1 MRYQLLFKS
10 KYMKKHLILR
20 FSIARIIVVLS
31 LSFSGFLQAQT
42 PKGKLFIIG
51 GGDRS
56 DALMKQVL
64 SVADL
69 SKKDYIVVL
78 PMSSEEPDSSFVYFK
93 TQMVKL
99 TPNPIVML
107 NFTAATAQ
115 NKVLTDSLQKAKLIF
130 ISGGD
135 QVRFMN
141 VVQNTPVKTAIQ
153 KAYENGS
160 TISGTSAGAAVM
172 SEKMITGNQK
182 LQKQYSGTFDNI
194 RYDNL
199 ETTEGLGL
207 LKTAIIDQHFLKRN
221 RYNRLLSALVEFPAL
236 TGIGI
241 DESTAII
248 VRNNQIEV
256 AGESEVIVVRNPKG
270 ILKAQKNNL
279 ISIEN
284 LQMSIYTAGQKF
296 NIK

>member
-1 MRYQLLFKS
+1 MKNQPLFTFSFQKYFLLLFLLGG
-10 KYMKKHLILR
+10 Y
-20 FSIARIIVVLS
+20 
-31 LSFSGFLQAQT
+31 FLQAQT

-56 DALMKQVL
+56 DDLMKQVL
-64 SVADL
+64 SVAEL

-78 PMSSEEPDSSFVYFK
+78 PMSSEEPDSSFIFFK

-99 TPNPIVML
+99 TSNPIVML
-107 NFTAATAQ
+107 NFNKETAQ

-141 VVQNTPVKTAIQ
+141 VVQNTPIKTAIQ

-182 LQKQYSGTFDNI
+182 LQKEYSGTFDNI

-199 ETTEGLGL
+199 ETSEGLGL

-221 RYNRLLSALVEFPAL
+221 RYNRLLSALVEFPTL

-241 DESTAII
+241 DEATAII

-270 ILKAQKNNL
+270 ILKAKHNNL
-279 ISIEN
+279 ISIES

>member
-1 MRYQLLFKS
+1 MKNQILF
-10 KYMKKHLILR
+10 R
-20 FSIARIIVVLS
+20 FSFTKITVFLFLLIS
-31 LSFSGFLQAQT
+31 NFSEAQI

-56 DALMKQVL
+56 DALMQQVL
-64 SVADL
+64 NVADL
-69 SKKDYIVVL
+69 AKKDYIVVL
-78 PMSSEEPDSSFVYFK
+78 PMSSEEPDSSFIFFK
-93 TQMVKL
+93 TQMAKL
-99 TPNPIVML
+99 TSNPIVML
-107 NFTAATAQ
+107 NFNKETAQ
-115 NKVLTDSLQKAKLIF
+115 NKLLTDSLQKAKLIY

-141 VVQNTPVKTAIQ
+141 VAQNTPIKKAIQ
-153 KAYENGS
+153 NAYKNGS

-182 LQKQYSGTFDNI
+182 LQKEYSGTFDNI

-199 ETTEGLGL
+199 ETSEGLGL

-221 RYNRLLSALVEFPAL
+221 RYNRLLSALVEFPTL

-256 AGESEVIVVRNPKG
+256 AGESEVIVVKNPKG
-270 ILKAQKNNL
+270 ILKTKKNNL

-296 NIK
+296 NIQ

>member
-1 MRYQLLFKS
+1 MTAYL
-10 KYMKKHLILR
+10 
-20 FSIARIIVVLS
+20 
-31 LSFSGFLQAQT
+31 LQAQN

-56 DALMKQVL
+56 DDLMKQVL
-64 SVADL
+64 AVAEL
-69 SKKDYIVVL
+69 GKKDYIVVL
-78 PMSSEEPDSSFVYFK
+78 PMSSEEPDSSFIFFK

-99 TPNPIVML
+99 TQNPIVML
-107 NFTAATAQ
+107 NFNKETAQ
-115 NKVLTDSLQKAKLIF
+115 NKKLTDSVQKAKLIF

-135 QVRFMN
+135 QSRFMP
-141 VVQNTPVKTAIQ
+141 VVHNTPIKTAIQ

-182 LQKQYSGTFDNI
+182 LEKEYSGTFDNI

-199 ETTEGLGL
+199 ETSEGLGL
-207 LKTAIIDQHFLKRN
+207 LKTAVIDQHFLKRN
-221 RYNRLLSALVEFPAL
+221 RYNRLLSALVEFPEL

-241 DESTAII
+241 DEATAII
-248 VRNNQIEV
+248 VRNNQVEV
-256 AGESEVIVVRNPKG
+256 AGESEVIVVRKPKG
-270 ILKAQKNNL
+270 IKKSNKNNL

-284 LQMSIYTAGQKF
+284 LQMSIYTPGQKF

>member
-1 MRYQLLFKS
+1 MKNQFLFKFS
-10 KYMKKHLILR
+10 TKKYLLIL
-20 FSIARIIVVLS
+20 FLS
-31 LSFSGFLQAQT
+31 AGYFLQAQT

-56 DALMKQVL
+56 DALMKQAL
-64 SVADL
+64 TVADL
-69 SKKDYIVVL
+69 GKKDYIVVL
-78 PMSSEEPDSSFVYFK
+78 PMSSEEPDSSFIFFK
-93 TQMVKL
+93 IQMTKL
-99 TPNPIVML
+99 TSNPIVML
-107 NFTAATAQ
+107 NFNRETSQ

-141 VVQNTPVKTAIQ
+141 VVQNTPIKTAIQ

-182 LQKQYSGTFDNI
+182 LQKEYSGTFDNI

-199 ETTEGLGL
+199 ETSEGLGL
-207 LKTAIIDQHFLKRN
+207 LKTAVIDQHFLKRN

-248 VRNNQIEV
+248 VRNNEIEV

-270 ILKAQKNNL
+270 ILKAKKNNL

>member
-1 MRYQLLFKS
+1 MKNQSLFRFPANKYSMVLFLL
-10 KYMKKHLILR
+10 LANL
-20 FSIARIIVVLS
+20 
-31 LSFSGFLQAQT
+31 LQAQT

-78 PMSSEEPDSSFVYFK
+78 PMSSEEPDSSFIFFK

-99 TPNPIVML
+99 TPHPIVML
-107 NFTAATAQ
+107 NFNKETAQ
-115 NKVLTDSLQKAKLIF
+115 NKRLTDSLQKAKLIF

-135 QVRFMN
+135 QTRFMHI
-141 VVQNTPVKTAIQ
+141 VQNTPIKTAIQ

-182 LQKQYSGTFDNI
+182 LQKEYSGTFDNI

-199 ETTEGLGL
+199 ETAEGLGL

-248 VRNNQIEV
+248 VRNNQIEI

-270 ILKAQKNNL
+270 ILKSKNNNL

>member
-1 MRYQLLFKS
+1 MKNQPLFTFSFQKYFLLLFLLGG
-10 KYMKKHLILR
+10 Y
-20 FSIARIIVVLS
+20 
-31 LSFSGFLQAQT
+31 FLQAQT

-56 DALMKQVL
+56 DDLMKQVL
-64 SVADL
+64 SVAEL

-78 PMSSEEPDSSFVYFK
+78 PMSSEEPDSSFIFFK

-99 TPNPIVML
+99 TSNPIVML
-107 NFTAATAQ
+107 NFNKETAQ

-141 VVQNTPVKTAIQ
+141 VVQNTPIKTAIQ

-182 LQKQYSGTFDNI
+182 LQKEYSGTFDNI

-199 ETTEGLGL
+199 ETSEGLGL

-221 RYNRLLSALVEFPAL
+221 RYNRLLSALVEFPTL

-241 DESTAII
+241 DEATAII

-256 AGESEVIVVRNPKG
+256 AGESEVIVVRNPKV
-270 ILKAQKNNL
+270 ILKAKHNNL
-279 ISIEN
+279 ISIES

>member
-1 MRYQLLFKS
+1 
-10 KYMKKHLILR
+10 MKKHLILR

>member
-1 MRYQLLFKS
+1 
-10 KYMKKHLILR
+10 MKNR
-20 FSIARIIVVLS
+20 FSSYLSNQKILIVIFLFTVS
-31 LSFSGFLQAQT
+31 LLQAQN

-64 SVADL
+64 SVSEL
-69 SKKDYIVVL
+69 TKKDFIVVL
-78 PMSSEEPDSSFVYFK
+78 PMSSEEPDSSFIFFK

-107 NFTAATAQ
+107 NFNKETAQ
-115 NKVLTDSLQKAKLIF
+115 NKKLTDSLQKAKLIF

-135 QVRFMN
+135 QTRFMN
-141 VVQNTPVKTAIQ
+141 IVQNTPIKTAIQ
-153 KAYENGS
+153 KAYQNGS

-182 LQKQYSGTFDNI
+182 LQKEYSGTFDNI

-199 ETTEGLGL
+199 ETAEGLGL

-221 RYNRLLSALVEFPAL
+221 RYNRLLSALVEFPSL

-256 AGESEVIVVRNPKG
+256 AGESEVIVVKNPKG
-270 ILKAQKNNL
+270 ILKSKKSNL

>member
-1 MRYQLLFKS
+1 MKNQLLFTFS
-10 KYMKKHLILR
+10 FQKYCLLL
-20 FSIARIIVVLS
+20 FL
-31 LSFSGFLQAQT
+31 FSGYFMQAQT

-56 DALMKQVL
+56 DNLMKQVL
-64 SVADL
+64 SVAEL

-78 PMSSEEPDSSFVYFK
+78 PMSSEEPDSSFIFFK

-99 TPNPIVML
+99 TSNPIVML
-107 NFTAATAQ
+107 NFNKETAQ
-115 NKVLTDSLQKAKLIF
+115 NKVLADSLQKAKLIF

-141 VVQNTPVKTAIQ
+141 VVQNTPIKTAIQ

-182 LQKQYSGTFDNI
+182 LQKEYSGTFDNI

-199 ETTEGLGL
+199 ETSEGLGL

-270 ILKAQKNNL
+270 ILKSKKNNL

>member
-1 MRYQLLFKS
+1 MKNQLLFK
-10 KYMKKHLILR
+10 
-20 FSIARIIVVLS
+20 FSFK
-31 LSFSGFLQAQT
+31 SFTITLLLLASCLLQAQT

-56 DALMKQVL
+56 DDLMKQVL
-64 SVADL
+64 KVAEL
-69 SKKDYIVVL
+69 NKKDYIVVL
-78 PMSSEEPDSSFVYFK
+78 PMSSEEPDSSFIFFK
-93 TQMVKL
+93 NQMVKL
-99 TPNPIVML
+99 TANPIVML
-107 NFTAATAQ
+107 NFNKETAQ
-115 NKVLTDSLQKAKLIF
+115 NKALTDSVQKAKLIF

-135 QVRFMN
+135 QTRFMA
-141 VVQNTPVKTAIQ
+141 VVQNTPLKTAIQ

-182 LQKQYSGTFDNI
+182 LQKEYSGTFDNI

-199 ETTEGLGL
+199 ETSEGLGL

-221 RYNRLLSALVEFPAL
+221 RYNRLLSALVEFPTL

-241 DESTAII
+241 DEATAII

-270 ILKAQKNNL
+270 ILKSNKNNL

-284 LQMSIYTAGQKF
+284 LQMSIYIAGQKF

>member
-1 MRYQLLFKS
+1 M
-10 KYMKKHLILR
+10 
-20 FSIARIIVVLS
+20 A
-31 LSFSGFLQAQT
+31 
-42 PKGKLFIIG
+42 
-51 GGDRS
+51 
-56 DALMKQVL
+56 L
-64 SVADL
+64 SVAVL
-69 SKKDYIVVL
+69 QPKDFIAVL
-78 PMSSEEPDSSFVYFK
+78 PMSSEEPDSSFIFFK

-99 TPNPIVML
+99 TKNPIVML
-107 NFTAATAQ
+107 NFNKETAQ
-115 NKVLTDSLQKAKLIF
+115 NKTLTDSLQKAKLIF

-135 QVRFMN
+135 QSRFMS
-141 VVQNTPVKTAIQ
+141 VVQNTSIKTAIV

-182 LQKQYSGTFDNI
+182 LQKEYSGTFDNI

-199 ETTEGLGL
+199 ETAEGLGL

-221 RYNRLLSALVEFPAL
+221 RYNRLLSALVEFPSL

-256 AGESEVIVVRNPKG
+256 AGESEVIVVKNPKG
-270 ILKAQKNNL
+270 ILKSKKNNL

-284 LQMSIYTAGQKF
+284 LHMSIYTAGQKF
-296 NIK
+296 NIQ

>member
-1 MRYQLLFKS
+1 MLLFT
-10 KYMKKHLILR
+10 
-20 FSIARIIVVLS
+20 VS
-31 LSFSGFLQAQT
+31 LLQAQS

-64 SVADL
+64 SVSEL
-69 SKKDYIVVL
+69 TKKDFIVVL
-78 PMSSEEPDSSFVYFK
+78 PMSSEEPDSSFIFFK

-107 NFTAATAQ
+107 NFNKETAQ
-115 NKVLTDSLQKAKLIF
+115 NKKLTDSLQKAKLIF

-135 QVRFMN
+135 QTRFMN
-141 VVQNTPVKTAIQ
+141 VVQNTPIQTAIQ
-153 KAYENGS
+153 KAYQNGS

-182 LQKQYSGTFDNI
+182 LQKEYSGTFDNI

-199 ETTEGLGL
+199 ETSQGLGL

-221 RYNRLLSALVEFPAL
+221 RYNRLLSALVEFPSL

-256 AGESEVIVVRNPKG
+256 AGESEVIVVKNPKG
-270 ILKAQKNNL
+270 ILKSKKNNL

-284 LQMSIYTAGQKF
+284 LHMSIYTAGQKF
-296 NIK
+296 NIQ

>member
-1 MRYQLLFKS
+1 MKNQLLF
-10 KYMKKHLILR
+10 R
-20 FSIARIIVVLS
+20 
-31 LSFSGFLQAQT
+31 LSFNRFMITLLLFISCLLQAQT
-42 PKGKLFIIG
+42 LKGKLFIIG

-56 DALMKQVL
+56 DDLMKQVL
-64 SVADL
+64 SVAEL

-78 PMSSEEPDSSFVYFK
+78 PMSSEEPDSSFIFIK

-99 TPNPIVML
+99 TSNPIVML
-107 NFTAATAQ
+107 NFNKETAQ

-141 VVQNTPVKTAIQ
+141 IVQNTPIKTAIQ

-182 LQKQYSGTFDNI
+182 LQKEYSGTFDNI

-199 ETTEGLGL
+199 ETSEGLGL
-207 LKTAIIDQHFLKRN
+207 LKTAVIDQHFLKRN
-221 RYNRLLSALVEFPAL
+221 RYNRLISALVEFPIL

-241 DESTAII
+241 DEATAII

-256 AGESEVIVVRNPKG
+256 AGDSEVIVVRNPKG
-270 ILKAQKNNL
+270 ILKAKKNNL
-279 ISIEN
+279 ISIES
-284 LQMSIYTAGQKF
+284 LQMSIYNAGQKF

>member
-1 MRYQLLFKS
+1 MKNRLPFHFSYQKILIVMLLFT
-10 KYMKKHLILR
+10 
-20 FSIARIIVVLS
+20 VS
-31 LSFSGFLQAQT
+31 LLQAQS

-64 SVADL
+64 SVSEL
-69 SKKDYIVVL
+69 TKKDFIVVL
-78 PMSSEEPDSSFVYFK
+78 PMSSEEPDSSFIFFK

-107 NFTAATAQ
+107 NFNKETAQ
-115 NKVLTDSLQKAKLIF
+115 NKKLTDSLQKAKLIF

-135 QVRFMN
+135 QTRFMN
-141 VVQNTPVKTAIQ
+141 VVQNTPIQTAIQ
-153 KAYENGS
+153 KAYQNGS

-182 LQKQYSGTFDNI
+182 LQKEYSGTFDNI

-199 ETTEGLGL
+199 ETSQGLGL

-221 RYNRLLSALVEFPAL
+221 RYNRLLSALVEFPSL

-256 AGESEVIVVRNPKG
+256 AGESEVIVVKNPKG
-270 ILKAQKNNL
+270 ILKSKKNNL

-284 LQMSIYTAGQKF
+284 LHMSIYTAGQKF
-296 NIK
+296 NIQ

>member
-1 MRYQLLFKS
+1 MKNQFLFTFSFPKYLLLLFLCTG
-10 KYMKKHLILR
+10 Y
-20 FSIARIIVVLS
+20 
-31 LSFSGFLQAQT
+31 FLQAQT

-56 DALMKQVL
+56 DVLMKQAL
-64 SVADL
+64 AVADL
-69 SKKDYIVVL
+69 GKKDFIVVL
-78 PMSSEEPDSSFVYFK
+78 PMSSEEPDSSFIFFK

-99 TPNPIVML
+99 TSNPIVML
-107 NFTAATAQ
+107 NFNRETAQ
-115 NKVLTDSLQKAKLIF
+115 NKTLTDSLQKAKLIF

-141 VVQNTPVKTAIQ
+141 VVQNTPIKTALQ

-182 LQKQYSGTFDNI
+182 LQKEYSGTFDNI

-199 ETTEGLGL
+199 ETSEGLGL
-207 LKTAIIDQHFLKRN
+207 LKTAVIDQHFLKRN
-221 RYNRLLSALVEFPAL
+221 RYNRLLSALVEFPGL

-270 ILKAQKNNL
+270 IVKAKQNNL
-279 ISIEN
+279 ISIES

>member
-1 MRYQLLFKS
+1 MKNNFIFRFSFS
-10 KYMKKHLILR
+10 KIIILVLILI
-20 FSIARIIVVLS
+20 S
-31 LSFSGFLQAQT
+31 SFLNAQT

-51 GGDRS
+51 GGNRS
-56 DALMKQVL
+56 DELMKQVL
-64 SVADL
+64 SIAEL
-69 SKKDYIVVL
+69 SKKDYILVL
-78 PMSSEEPDSSFVYFK
+78 PMSSEQPDSSFIFFK

-99 TPNPIVML
+99 TLNPIVML
-107 NFTAATAQ
+107 NFNRETTQ
-115 NKVLTDSLQKAKLIF
+115 NKTLADSVQKAKLIF
-130 ISGGD
+130 ITGGD

-141 VVQNTPVKTAIQ
+141 LVQNTPVKTAIQ

-199 ETTEGLGL
+199 ETSEGLGL
-207 LKTAIIDQHFLKRN
+207 IKTAIIDQHFLKRN

-256 AGESEVIVVRNPKG
+256 AGESEVIVVKNPKG
-270 ILKAQKNNL
+270 ILKANNNNL
-279 ISIEN
+279 VSIEN

>member
-1 MRYQLLFKS
+1 MKNPSFSSFYSTIFFLTLLFS
-10 KYMKKHLILR
+10 VANY
-20 FSIARIIVVLS
+20 S
-31 LSFSGFLQAQT
+31 LAQT

-64 SVADL
+64 SVAEL
-69 SKKDYIVVL
+69 GKKDYIVVL
-78 PMSSEEPDSSFVYFK
+78 PMSSEEPDSSFIFFK
-93 TQMVKL
+93 NQMVKL
-99 TPNPIVML
+99 TSNPIIML
-107 NFTAATAQ
+107 NFNKETAQ
-115 NKVLTDSLQKAKLIF
+115 NKKLTDSVSKAKLIF

-135 QVRFMN
+135 QNRFMG
-141 VVQNTPVKTAIQ
+141 VVQNTPIKTAIQ
-153 KAYENGS
+153 KAFENGS

-182 LQKQYSGTFDNI
+182 LGKEYSGTFDNI

-199 ETTEGLGL
+199 ETSEGLGL
-207 LKTAIIDQHFLKRN
+207 LKTAVIDQHFLKRN
-221 RYNRLLSALVEFPAL
+221 RYNRLLSALVEFPNL

-241 DESTAII
+241 DEATAII

-270 ILKAQKNNL
+270 ISKSKKNNL
-279 ISIEN
+279 ISIEK
-284 LQMSIYTAGQKF
+284 LEMSIYTAGQKF